1 MRRPPFITLYHFQ
14 PLTNIQ
20 AFVCN
25 LHMRWLSR
33 IFNHNICV
41 YQTAT
46 QRDLPPY
53 WITIWLID
61 WLMVQCLFVCLMIW
75 SSLKNIIN
83 RINCWFA
90 PWSWPAQNCRDSVL
104 EILLH
109 FIKYRNTQLISWCI
123 DFVETRNFRR
133 VSDES
138 AKALQR
144 FTHQKFSWNFG
155 ILQGV
160 NYLRFTMSLIRKL
173 SFW

>member
-1 MRRPPFITLYHFQ
+1 MHKPLKRLWFHPHLFIYFIFFFLYQGFISQTLAIHRTAGEVRRPPFITLYHFQ

-61 WLMVQCLFVCLMIW
+61 WLIDGTMFVCLLDDLILIKKYHKQDKLLVR
-75 SSLKNIIN
+75 SL
-83 RINCWFA
+83 
-90 PWSWPAQNCRDSVL
+90 VL
-104 EILLH
+104 
-109 FIKYRNTQLISWCI
+109 TS
-123 DFVETRNFRR
+123 T
-133 VSDES
+133 
-138 AKALQR
+138 
-144 FTHQKFSWNFG
+144 
-155 ILQGV
+155 
-160 NYLRFTMSLIRKL
+160 KL
-173 SFW
+173 SGFCFRDLVALHKIP